1 MVYTRYAQNTSV
13 PVGRSRSDIEELL
26 RKSGAKEFG
35 YILNEKLAQ
44 IGFRLNERT
53 LRFTIPIPRDCK
65 KPEREERRCWRA
77 LLLSIKSKLVAVDN
91 GISTF
96 EEEFL
101 AHIVV
106 PGDGRTLGEAMI
118 PELDDVYKRQ
128 KMPKLLTAIAG
139 Q

>member
-1 MVYTRYAQNTSV
+1 MAYRQYAQNTSV
-13 PVGRSRSDIEELL
+13 PVGRSRSDIEDLL
-26 RKSGAKEFG
+26 RKKGAKEFG
-35 YILNEKLAQ
+35 YVVNESLAQ
-44 IGFRLNERT
+44 IGFRLEGRM
-53 LRFTIPIPRDCK
+53 LRFTIPVPQKCK
-65 KPEREERRCWRA
+65 KPEQEERRGWRA
-77 LLLSIKSKLVAVDN
+77 LLLSIKSKLVAVEN

-128 KMPKLLTAIAG
+128 KMPKLLAAMVG